1 MPAVSGAGMRSFLVA
16 PDSFKGT
23 LTSSEVAEALGRG
36 LRAEGAEADL
46 CPLADGGE
54 GTMHVLLEALGGGY
68 ATAAARDPLGREI
81 EARFVLLADGESA
94 VVDVAEASGL
104 TLVAPGERDP
114 IAATT
119 SGTGDLIVA
128 AIHAGA
134 QRVLVSAG
142 GSATTDAGAGAI
154 DAIAAAGG
162 LGGAA
167 LEVLCDVTT
176 PFEDAARVFAPQ
188 KGATPDQVELLTERL
203 NAYAERLP
211 RDPRGLPRSGCAGG
225 LSGGLWAAFGATL
238 RPGAEFVLDLVGF
251 ADRLE
256 ATGAAISGEGG
267 LDPTSLT
274 GKVVGEVAR
283 ICRESGKPLH
293 VVVGRDALDPRA
305 AEEAGIA
312 SIREAGTPA
321 ALAEAGRAIALG
333 EAPSRG

>member
-1 MPAVSGAGMRSFLVA
+1 VSGAGKRSFLVA

-23 LTSSEVAEALGRG
+23 LTSFEVAEALDRG
-36 LRAEGAEADL
+36 VRAEGAEADL

-54 GTMHVLLEALGGGY
+54 GTMQVLVEALGGAY
-68 ATAAARDPLGREI
+68 VAAVARDPLGREI
-81 EARFVLLADGESA
+81 EARFALLADDEAA

-128 AIHAGA
+128 AIRAGA
-134 QRVLVSAG
+134 RRVLVSAG

-162 LGGAA
+162 LGGTA

-188 KGATPDQVELLTERL
+188 KGATPDQVELLTDRL
-203 NAYAERLP
+203 DAYAQRLP
-211 RDPRGLPRSGCAGG
+211 RDPRGVPRSGCAGG

-238 RPGAEFVLDLVGF
+238 RPGADFILDLVEF
-251 ADRLE
+251 AARLE
-256 ATGAAISGEGG
+256 SVDAAISGEGRI
-267 LDPTSLT
+267 DEQSLE
-274 GKVVGEVAR
+274 GKVVGVVAR
-283 ICRESGKPLH
+283 ICRQSGRPLH
-293 VVVGRDALDPRA
+293 VVVGRDALDPRSA
-305 AEEAGIA
+305 DDAGIA
-312 SIREAGTPA
+312 SIREAGTPS
-321 ALAEAGRAIALG
+321 ALAEAARAIA
-333 EAPSRG
+333 RGG